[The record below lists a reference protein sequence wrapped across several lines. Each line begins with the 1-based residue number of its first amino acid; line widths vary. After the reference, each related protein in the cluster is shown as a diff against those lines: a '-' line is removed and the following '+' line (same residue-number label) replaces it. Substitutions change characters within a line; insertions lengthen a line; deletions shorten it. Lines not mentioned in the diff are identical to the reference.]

1 MFEVDTLVDATD
13 SELDALFRNATTLSL
28 ERFINTGQHQID
40 PVRREIFNDARW
52 KGFLPKGLPLGE
64 AAARLSTGY
73 AKRFWMQKGR
83 CLGETQYLDGRVLV
97 KHLLEEMTIEQ
108 PVNDLVPGR
117 YIILHYTDPVFEH
130 IFYDVMKAV
139 TDDVIL
145 YRGYAGA
152 FPDGHRGWT
161 GPLIR
166 RYGYAQAG
174 VDDHAAM
181 MQIAK
186 EPTRQ
191 QLLGTWRMDVVHAQ
205 QSRGV
210 AHLTFSAGSRG
221 PVESRLEVTAAG
233 RGLLPPAVTRHFT
246 SANFTSAAREARR
259 VDEDLLVGKWVT
271 DLEGPFARLAIAGSV
286 RLFRPEKTR
295 AGKRR
300 FALHYLLSR
309 AS

>member
-1 MFEVDTLVDATD
+1 MFEVDTLIDATD
-13 SELDALFRNATTLSL
+13 AELDALFRNATTLSL

-40 PVRREIFNDARW
+40 PARREIFNDARW
-52 KGFLPKGLPLGE
+52 KGFLPRGLPLGE

-83 CLGETQYLDGRVLV
+83 CLGETQDLDGRVLV

-108 PVNDLVPGR
+108 PVNDLVPGG
-117 YIILHYTDPVFEH
+117 YIILRYTDPVFEH

-139 TDDVIL
+139 TEDVIL

-152 FPDGHRGWT
+152 FPDGRRGWT

-181 MQIAK
+181 MRTAT

-210 AHLTFSAGSRG
+210 AHLTFSGGSRG
-221 PVESRLEVTAAG
+221 PVESRLEVTDAG

-309 AS
+309 A

>member
-28 ERFINTGQHQID
+28 ERFINAGQHQID

-117 YIILHYTDPVFEH
+117 YIILRYTDPVFEH

-152 FPDGHRGWT
+152 FPDGRRGWT

-181 MQIAK
+181 MRTAT

-210 AHLTFSAGSRG
+210 AHLTFSGGSRG
-221 PVESRLEVTAAG
+221 PVESRLEVTDAG
-233 RGLLPPAVTRHFT
+233 RGLLPPAVIRHFT
-246 SANFTSAAREARR
+246 SANFTSSAREARR
-259 VDEDLLVGKWVT
+259 VEDDLLVGKWVT

>member
-181 MQIAK
+181 MRIAK

-233 RGLLPPAVTRHFT
+233 RGLLPPAVVRHFT

-259 VDEDLLVGKWVT
+259 VDEGLLVGKWVT

-300 FALHYLLSR
+300 FALHYVLSR